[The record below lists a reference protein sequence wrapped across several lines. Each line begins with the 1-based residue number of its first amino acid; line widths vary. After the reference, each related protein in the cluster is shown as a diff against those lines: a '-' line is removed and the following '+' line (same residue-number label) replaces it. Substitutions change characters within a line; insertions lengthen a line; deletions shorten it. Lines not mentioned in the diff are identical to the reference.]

1 MVEQIINKIQRAID
15 IELESIKNF
24 RENLDSKNIE
34 HAVQEIIQ
42 SNGKLILTGVG
53 KSGDIAKKISSTLS
67 STGTPSFFLHPTDAA
82 HGDAGIMQ
90 KGDVLVA
97 IGKSGES
104 DELIFLIPTFK
115 KIGVK
120 IISITANSES
130 RLAKSS
136 DIHIFTPILKEACPL
151 DLAPTSSTTIALI
164 LGDAIAMTLME
175 LKEFKENDF
184 ALYHPSGRLGKRLA
198 LEVDDVMRKGN
209 NNSTIKADQ
218 KLNEVLTEITS
229 KLVGAVTVIDDD
241 NKLLGFITDFDI
253 RKLLKVGKLTND
265 KKAAEIMNKN
275 PTYFK
280 SGAKAYDVLL
290 ALEERERPISAAPI
304 LDDKNRVVGIISL
317 HDLLQKG
324 LK

>member
-1 MVEQIINKIQRAID
+1 MVERIINKIQRAID
-15 IELESIKNF
+15 IELESIQNF
-24 RENLDSKNIE
+24 RENLDSQNIE
-34 HAVQEIIQ
+34 NAVQEILQ
-42 SNGKLILTGVG
+42 SNGRLILTGVG

-82 HGDAGIMQ
+82 HGDAGILQ

-229 KLVGAVTVIDDD
+229 KLVGAVSVIDDD
-241 NKLLGFITDFDI
+241 NKLLGFITDYDI
-253 RKLLKVGKLTND
+253 RKLLKDGKLTNG
-265 KKAAEIMNKN
+265 KKASEIMNTN

-290 ALEERERPISAAPI
+290 ALEERKRPISAAPI
-304 LDDKNRVVGIISL
+304 LDDNNRVVGIISL

>member
-1 MVEQIINKIQRAID
+1 MVERIINKIRRAID
-15 IELESIKNF
+15 IELESIQNF
-24 RENLDSKNIE
+24 RENLDSQNIE
-34 HAVQEIIQ
+34 NAVQEILQ
-42 SNGKLILTGVG
+42 SNGRLILTGVG

-82 HGDAGIMQ
+82 HGDAGILQ

-229 KLVGAVTVIDDD
+229 KLVGAVSVIDDD
-241 NKLLGFITDFDI
+241 NKLLGFITDYDI
-253 RKLLKVGKLTND
+253 RKLLKDGKLTND
-265 KKAAEIMNKN
+265 KKASEIMNAN

-290 ALEERERPISAAPI
+290 ALEERKRPISAAPI
-304 LDDKNRVVGIISL
+304 LDDNNRVVGIISL